1 MKKKVGNKAQ
11 VESSICNAYLL
22 EEISN
27 FCSFYFEKDVD
38 SKVRDLGLG
47 RHEDNSSNM
56 DMNLPEIFS
65 SSIGYSSSQGQLC
78 YLDEKDYKIAHRYVL
93 TNCEILEQYERYL
106 TFKVSY
112 VSIHTSTS
120 ITPKLLSFNSL
131 FEAHIKRI
139 HGYRSSNEVWTKY
152 EDEYTDWF
160 KEYVSGLFNAMLVQ
174 LEH

>member
-112 VSIHTSTS
+112 VSIHTLTAS
-120 ITPKLLSFNSL
+120 ITPYLSIVCLKLILKEFM
-131 FEAHIKRI
+131 AA
-139 HGYRSSNEVWTKY
+139 EVWTKY